1 MQQEERYIMAVHHF
15 DLNSGVELQ
24 NLYPQDPFGPTW
36 MPGQTSL
43 IPMQQELTELRKRF
57 ARQRVFLLLFTC
69 VLGATAFIATGL
81 SLYLYFLTSG

>member
-15 DLNSGVELQ
+15 DPNSGVELQ

-36 MPGQTSL
+36 MPGQASL
-43 IPMQQELTELRKRF
+43 IPMQEELTELRKRF

-69 VLGATAFIATGL
+69 GLGAMAFIATGL